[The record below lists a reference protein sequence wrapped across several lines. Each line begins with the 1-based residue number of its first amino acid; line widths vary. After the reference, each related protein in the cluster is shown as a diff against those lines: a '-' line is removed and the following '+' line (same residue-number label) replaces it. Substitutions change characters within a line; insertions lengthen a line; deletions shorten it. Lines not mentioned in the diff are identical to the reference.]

1 MNGRDLLAAPAPW
14 NRPQLRMLGVTN
26 TVAAGLIASAWWGSS
41 GEAELA
47 EQVPWLNL
55 GVLAVV
61 VASGVDLLW
70 LGNGW
75 SGLRTRR
82 RELLA
87 DIVLS
92 NSPSQTNPRAADLV
106 AVARG
111 RRVHRA
117 DCPLVQGKTTTASRS
132 RTGLRPGEVCRP

>member
-1 MNGRDLLAAPAPW
+1 MNSRDLLAAPGPW
-14 NRPQLRMLGVTN
+14 NRPQLILLGATN
-26 TVAAGLIASAWWGSS
+26 TLAIGLIASAWWGSR

-47 EQVPWLNL
+47 GQVPWLNL

-70 LGNGW
+70 LGNGR

-87 DIVLS
+87 DIALS
-92 NSPSQTNPRAADLV
+92 SSSSQTNPRATDLV

-117 DCPLVQGKTTTASRS
+117 DCPLVQGKTTTSRGS
-132 RTGLRPGEVCRP
+132 GTGLRPCEVCRP